1 MHFCRFDLINA
12 SLNDESMPL
21 EKNISIVCNNL
32 AGGGRAV
39 ALGKRIGVE
48 LQNRNINHS
57 LYIEDWPEDFNRFT
71 DVWVVGGDGTLNY
84 FINKYPGIRLP
95 LVIFNGGT
103 GNDVH
108 WLLYKNKNFEE
119 QLQIALTATPRPV
132 DGGRCNEKYFL
143 NGVGIGF
150 EGAVAKTLTGKKKTR
165 KGKAAFMGTILQKV
179 FFYSSK
185 KYKTISDEYTAEGQ
199 QLLISVMNGHRA
211 GGGFH
216 IAPSSAIDDG
226 LLDVIMV
233 DKLHPF
239 LRLRWLPVI
248 EKGKHL
254 GLPFIKF
261 FRTKKLVIISEQPMD
276 THLDGE
282 YYSAKRVA
290 IEILPSK
297 YLFRY

>member
-1 MHFCRFDLINA
+1 
-12 SLNDESMPL
+12 MPP

-39 ALGKRIGVE
+39 ALGKKIAGV
-48 LQNRNINHS
+48 LQNQGISHA
-57 LYIEDWPEDFNRFT
+57 LYVEDWPENFNGFT
-71 DVWVVGGDGTLNY
+71 DVWIVGGDGTLNY
-84 FINKYPGIRLP
+84 FFNKYPGVRLP
-95 LVIFNGGT
+95 LVVFNGGT

-108 WLLYKNKNFEE
+108 SLLYKNKNFDE
-119 QLQIALTATPRPV
+119 QLQIALTAVPRPV
-132 DGGRCNEKYFL
+132 DAGRCNGKYFM

-150 EGAVAKTLTGKKKTR
+150 EGAVAKRLTGKKKTR
-165 KGKAAFMGTILQKV
+165 PGKAAFMGAILQKV

-185 KYKTISDEYTAEGQ
+185 KYKIISDECNIEDQ

-226 LLDVIMV
+226 LFDVILV
-233 DKLHPF
+233 EKLHPF

-254 GLPFIKF
+254 ALPFIKY
-261 FRTKKLVIISEQPMD
+261 FRTKKLIITSEEPMD
-276 THLDGE
+276 AHLDGE
-282 YYSAKRVA
+282 YYSAKRLE
-290 IEILPSK
+290 IELLPSR

>member
-1 MHFCRFDLINA
+1 
-12 SLNDESMPL
+12 MPE

-39 ALGKRIGVE
+39 ALSKRIAGE
-48 LQNRNINHS
+48 LHS
-57 LYIEDWPEDFNRFT
+57 RSIKNTLFAGDWPADFIRFT
-71 DVWVVGGDGTLNY
+71 DVWIVGGDGTLNY
-84 FINKYPGIRLP
+84 FFNRYPGIRLP
-95 LVIFNGGT
+95 LVVFSGGT

-108 WLLYKNKNFEE
+108 AILYKNQSFDE
-119 QLQIALTATPRPV
+119 QLQTALTASPKPV
-132 DGGRCNEKYFL
+132 DAGKCNEKYFI

-150 EGAVAKTLTGKKKTR
+150 EGAVAKSLTGKKKKR
-165 KGKAAFMGTILQKV
+165 AGKAAFMGTILRKV
-179 FFYSSK
+179 FFYRSK
-185 KYKTISDEYTAEGQ
+185 KYLAFSNEYRMENQ
-199 QLLISVMNGHRA
+199 KLLISVMNGHRA

-226 LLDVIMV
+226 LLDVVMV
-233 DKLHPF
+233 DKLHPI

-254 GLPFIKF
+254 DLPFIKH
-261 FRTKKLVIISEQPMD
+261 FRTKRLIVTSEEPMD

-282 YYSAKRVA
+282 YYSAKRLE
-290 IEILPSK
+290 IEMLPAR

>member
-1 MHFCRFDLINA
+1 MT
-12 SLNDESMPL
+12 E
-21 EKNISIVCNNL
+21 EKNISIVCNPF

-39 ALGKRIGVE
+39 ILGKRITGE
-48 LQNRNINHS
+48 LQSRNIKHS
-57 LYIEDWPEDFNRFT
+57 LHVGDWPENFNSYT
-71 DVWVVGGDGTLNY
+71 DVWIIGGDGTLNY

-95 LVIFNGGT
+95 LVVFNGGT

-108 WLLYKNKNFEE
+108 SLLYKNKSFEE
-119 QLQIALTATPRPV
+119 QLAIALTASPKLI
-132 DGGRCNEKYFL
+132 DAGRCNEKYFM

-150 EGAVAKTLTGKKKTR
+150 DGSVAKSLTGKKRIKT
-165 KGKAAFMGTILQKV
+165 GKAAYMGTILRKV

-185 KYKTISDEYTAEGQ
+185 KYRTVSDEYKVESQ
-199 QLLISVMNGHRA
+199 NLLISVMNGHRA

-226 LLDVIMV
+226 LLDVIMIE
-233 DKLHPF
+233 KLHPF
-239 LRLRWLPVI
+239 RRLRWLPVI

-254 GLPFIKF
+254 ELPFIKH
-261 FRTKKLVIISEQPMD
+261 FRTKKIIITSEYPMD

-282 YYSAKRVA
+282 YYSAKRLE
-290 IEILPSK
+290 IEVIPAK